1 MKVMLRRTLLMTLL
15 VLALVGLMV
24 IGVGAEALTGTYAD
38 DAAAVADG
46 AVAKVTVDG
55 SNATYYSTLAEAIA
69 DATDDAVVTLLA
81 DITDL
86 GEPVK
91 RDSTYCYI
99 YVAEGKNITLDLND
113 CEIAVA
119 DPGVSSNG
127 EFAVVYVKGS
137 LTIQDSGAEQTG
149 AIVVTD
155 VTALHSSNSSAIEN
169 RGGTLTVNGGTIEHK
184 GFNGSALGTFAIHNN
199 TNTFGD
205 ASLTINGGN
214 VIASEGSAIR
224 LTTTSPVEAGSGA
237 TYFLMTGGSV
247 VGKETGIWLMPANNR
262 SDVEAIVS
270 ISGGTVT
277 AEVDAFYTNF
287 CTVDTKLSTTISGG
301 TFNGTVQG
309 KDGEIAIAGGTFNGE
324 VVIKDGNKVPVEKT
338 NAITGGSF
346 NPPVNPDY
354 LDFSDPATILVFYIT
369 TADGT
374 TILSFNSLEDAL
386 ATLATVDPSATVN
399 VFVCADLVIE
409 DPFIIN
415 SSVTIV
421 GGGKTI
427 YSSVDAMFKFTADD
441 VALELNDITLTITG
455 KVVGGYT
462 DQAISTNIEAIANK
476 LNAEGFS
483 LVESNGVWTVTSAN
497 PEAAIAGWNYA
508 TLADAIAAA
517 QDGDTIDLLRD
528 LTVTKDDAKQDIA
541 KSITVDGHNY
551 TVTGN
556 VSSGAAMRAVNGNV
570 VIKNLTIEMATNSA
584 DPFVIKHVNSTY
596 VSVTFE
602 NCHLISQRWGLYLY
616 QVKDADITV
625 TNSTIVSPKGGL
637 YLNASTASVTLNGTS
652 ITTTLAGATSV
663 EVSAVYAINNANVD
677 LTVENN
683 SALTGTVH
691 GIYVKNSTLNLD
703 ATATTVNANTQGVFY
718 VTSNGNVTLGTN
730 AVVSSGAHGIRFNGS
745 KVNVVLKN
753 NASITTTANGA
764 VYFAGE
770 GDTDDKGSSL
780 TVKDTVLLNGAK
792 FDVYATGA
800 ALNVTYDFSGITN
813 YKAYLFIHR
822 TTPAHAYHFYN
833 TLEDALTST
842 VDYQNEA
849 NVKNTVT
856 LLDNVVDFA
865 GVTPNK
871 SVTINGNG
879 KAITSSA
886 AAAFTL
892 SDKCTALALNNVTIS
907 TSGNLLAGYT
917 NQTVTTNVEAVANK
931 LNAEGYALEL
941 ADGTWTI
948 VSATPEAQI
957 NGWNYATLRKAIAAA
972 VNGNTIE
979 LLTDVADAAGNI
991 DIKGKDLT
999 IHGNGKLVST
1009 TKTTNNVIRVYDC
1022 TVIFENIRIKGAR
1035 DGITLVSESAD
1046 TPTNVVMNNVTIN
1059 TDRYGICIWA
1069 VPEADSTLT
1078 ITNTSISGGENST
1091 ATNVGGITSA
1101 GSLVTV
1107 HLKDNVTVT
1116 STQYALSAMG
1126 AGNDLYDCCTY
1137 IIEKN
1142 VSLSGTLATIHASV
1156 SATDV
1161 VFNLENSKYVAS
1173 LLGVHSNGKT
1183 RDINVYETL
1192 AEAITAPA
1200 LGVTTNVV
1208 TLHENVTDFAGVTLT
1223 KDVII
1228 EGNGYVIVATNVAFT
1243 LAEGT
1248 DLAINCEVDAPVI
1261 LAGFNGQTV
1270 TTDKETVA
1278 NKLNAQGY
1286 SLVKSNG
1293 IWTVTSSTPAAQ
1305 INGWNYATIEEAI
1318 AAATEGDTILIV
1330 NNCVANNVV
1339 VNKVVTF
1346 NGNGKTISS
1355 TAEAAFKVQAE
1366 VTFNGIIINAAQ
1378 VALSLEADVNVTV
1391 SGDSNVTAAGVAI
1404 NINGA
1409 NPNVIIIGGSH
1420 IESTGSI
1427 GIEIVNSSPT
1437 LSISGTGI
1445 VTTVLGAAD
1454 AIRIDGSE
1462 SLPSISVSG
1471 NSIVKTTGAD
1481 GKHLFNIING
1491 AHPTINVSGNTL
1503 LATAHSSSVYG
1514 HAFRIGSDS
1523 VTANATIIL
1532 SGSTAEDAAGIVIN
1546 TSRLLDVRKASSVD
1560 FTVRGKVTVTAQH
1573 QVIYSNGGN
1582 GHIKFHVNATDASF
1596 KNLSSYNAFDLNT
1609 GIVDTSF
1616 VGNVKINVF
1625 DTARPAIVLTST
1637 KGSTL
1642 LINGNAGNG
1651 FAVNNAANAIKVAAG
1666 TSDID
1671 VLGKVDLNCSA
1682 EAIHIAAGTSDIVL
1696 NGTDIVVDGTKAI
1709 YVAQD
1714 NSKIAISGTVDLN
1727 CSAEAIHIAAGA
1739 SDIALNGTNI
1749 TITASKAIAVAKD
1762 NSKVVISGTVDID
1775 CTGWAIDFNGAG
1787 NADLTI
1793 TGNVS
1798 IDGEYGL
1805 VKNGSGTYT
1814 VLIDGDTAGNGVV
1827 ITTKNSGVY
1836 YATSTKE
1843 GNTFESKGKVTFNSN
1858 VVSNFDGTLS
1868 FKCNA
1873 TVTLGGST
1881 RVLHTGGDGDT
1892 HAIRTQGGI
1901 NVVINVK
1908 DNAYIESS
1916 RSIIEPEGAANVT
1929 VNISGGTLKT
1939 TGAAPMFNLTQT
1951 GTYVFNI
1958 TGGTFN
1964 ATADCFYM
1972 TGHATDL
1979 TLGAGVFNVK
1989 TLVSTK
1995 GVAPTI
2001 TLNKGL
2007 TVTATST
2014 GVYMTADVLTCQPTV
2029 IFNGVEMT
2037 APRAV
2042 HIPNKFSDTV
2052 YNAVSPVITVKGES
2066 LITTTDW
2073 GFKVGDSG
2081 AGNAYE
2087 GHTVIDVL
2095 GGTIHF
2101 KSYGFTQNS
2110 TSKTGGT
2117 MDLNISGG
2125 TIYNYKNS
2133 VVYIDSDYV
2142 GTEYKNTVNM
2152 TGGTIT
2158 FPEGNTDEGFGINVK
2173 NISQVAITLDGAT
2186 IITNGKAIATDNASG
2201 ATTGA
2206 KVKFVLKNSTITS
2219 NKQDAIYVSGIAG
2232 STLEIY
2238 GCKIESK
2245 ALNSFYDSQTK
2256 VTSYNV
2262 DNGVRAGL
2270 HLAYFF
2276 GNKTA
2281 NTPDVIIGDYVAADG
2296 TVVKTE
2302 IKATGYESGKGLNS
2316 AVLLTDCADVDLS
2329 IGGSTELSTHTSEKT
2344 YAFRTLRTTA
2354 SILFKDNAKFTSST
2368 SAGWTIDF
2376 ADNST
2381 VSVVLT
2387 DNVTVTGKH
2396 TFVCNSGNIDLVL
2409 RGKVNLT
2416 GEDTALHF
2424 QTGTHTV
2431 KIVENASISKGMLI
2445 FKGGANGT
2453 VVIGNAEGYTSGKVV
2468 LNIKHLKFEGGASG
2482 NVTING
2488 NTEINTTYW
2497 GIDFEGAGNGVLNI
2511 ADNAVIHSTTYGI
2524 VRNGTGSFTVTMNG
2538 GKIITDADDAFY
2550 VDTEYAGINTFTLT
2564 NATIQSGYSGFYAKD
2579 VSNVEV
2585 IATNVNVTSGTSGWN
2600 FNSKGSQS
2608 LTIVGGTHIGN
2619 GTGNCA
2625 GIYMQGGGSA
2635 TVNVTNA
2642 TINGHFGF
2650 RINSDNTNVT
2660 ANVSN
2665 VTFRTNAPAFQ
2676 TNGIAKGTVSFYDC
2690 TFRNA
2695 TNDWNSGC
2703 IYTTEWARFTLNLYD
2718 CDMYSYSGY
2727 NVQFGGGRYNDSNG
2741 NFIKGDETATV
2752 NIYGGTYHS
2761 QTSDAVVQ
2769 TNRFA
2774 VANIYGGYFEA
2785 HNNTVLRP
2793 WDGSTLNV
2801 YGGFVYFNPPA
2812 VSYEGSCVRVAGG
2825 TANMPA
2831 TANIYGG
2838 NFVNR
2843 ANAGPVFN
2851 GINAERTLNLYGTDG
2866 KLITN
2871 ANGKPAITAKG
2882 GNCLV
2887 NNPGAGTPT
2896 IKYQVSNQYFTGN
2909 APVRVNG
2916 AQIRFGTD
2924 GNGIRFATTINKAT
2938 VDYIKSLMDANTTVG
2953 YGTLILPTDYLEGG
2967 DLTTNKDNVLFNHY
2981 TLDRAGI
2988 KYLDIPAVAGLQ
3000 IDGSG
3005 NVTLRA
3011 AITNLKETNYD
3022 RSFSAVGYIKYTVG
3036 GVVCYLY
3043 SNFDQFDNSRSMK
3056 QLAERA
3062 LEDTYCEQTPAYR
3075 FPVGD
3080 GSYSRYTESQRETLL
3095 AYYNAETDNHKT
3107 VDLYLIAG
3115 QSNGSGYST
3124 FNDAF
3129 LTQNEAFKNG
3139 FENVYFSGNSA
3150 GNSGGYQM
3158 PHVIDTTKV
3167 TAGFGRLE
3175 NEIGAELG
3183 MAAILNQ
3190 YYNAEE
3196 GNIAGIVKY
3205 SVGGTSLRDN
3215 VSGSDAPEGNW
3226 CSPSWIEMTLATGGS
3241 IQDANRTGAL
3251 YYHFLNQVQNAIDQ
3265 YKALGYDQINIKGMF
3280 WMQGESDRTAAY
3292 NHYANMLK
3300 YFINDIRV
3308 DLGEL
3313 TGEDLSEMP
3322 FVVGAISESFG
3333 RDFNEGNTKFVELQ
3347 YRLPQLLQDENIHV
3361 VNTSAVFATSAN
3373 SGDSAHYTGDD
3384 MLMIGKTVGTT
3395 LANVYANEFGIEEPL
3410 AHPTTTGDM
3419 IAEVVVNGEVV
3430 ARYNHLVY
3438 ALNSAPAG
3446 ATVRLL
3452 ADAYV
3457 YAGAMNVANRNGSV
3471 TLDGNGFTIYSYSS
3485 YQAFRVI
3492 GCSLTLVNVNLVQNG
3507 TVTVPGASAV
3517 FHDAGSMLIVNGS
3530 VEDVV
3535 EVTLGDQTISKGLDA
3550 YYAINTAPAGATVK
3564 ILADIDVYG
3573 DALNIRNTNAITIDG
3588 CNHTIA
3594 AIAVDDHTIDLFN
3607 TDLTMKNWN
3616 VVNREDQNDYHYALY
3631 FQTEGAKLTI
3641 ESGSFDAY
3649 HHGVVANKAGNVL
3662 VINGGTFSNRQ
3673 GRNGFDTPVYGN
3685 NAAIVTI
3692 NGGEFNANATGTAFR
3707 MDGVATVT
3715 VNGGTFTTES
3725 GEYCIWINNADA
3737 SLTIADATAVTF
3749 NGATV
3754 ANVLNNGTG
3763 YQP

>member
-55 SNATYYSTLAEAIA
+55 SNATYYSTLAEAMA
-69 DATDDAVVTLLA
+69 DATDNAVVTLLA

-119 DPGVSSNG
+119 DPGASNNG
-127 EFAVVYVKGS
+127 DFAAVYVKGS
-137 LTIQDSGAEQTG
+137 LTVQDSGATQSG
-149 AIVVTD
+149 AITVTT
-155 VTALHSSNSSAIEN
+155 VTTLHTSNSSVIEN
-169 RGGTLTVNGGTIEHK
+169 RGGSLTINGGTIEHK

-199 TNTFGD
+199 TNSFGD
-205 ASLTINGGN
+205 SALTINGGSI
-214 VIASEGSAIR
+214 IASEGSAIR
-224 LTTTSPVEAGSGA
+224 LTTTSPVEVGSGS
-237 TYFLMTGGSV
+237 TYFLMTDGSV

-324 VVIKDGNKVPVEKT
+324 VIIKDGNKVPVEKT

-354 LDFSDPATILVFYIT
+354 LDFSDPATILVFYVT

-409 DPFIIN
+409 EPFIIN

-427 YSSVDAMFKFTADD
+427 YSSVDALFRFTADNT
-441 VALELNDITLTITG
+441 ALLLNDVTLTLAING
-455 KVVGGYT
+455 KLLGDYT
-462 DQAISTNIEAIANK
+462 NQTVSTNVEAIANK
-476 LNAEGFS
+476 LNADGYS
-483 LVESNGVWTVTSAN
+483 LVKNGSVWTVTSAN
-497 PEAAIAGWNYA
+497 PEVAVDGWNVA
-508 TLADAIAAA
+508 TLKYALDHAT
-517 QDGDTIDLLRD
+517 DGQTVVLLRD
-528 LTVTKDDAKQDIA
+528 ISTSEAKMNIISNITLDGNGKKITSAAPSGKAGLRVVDAEA
-541 KSITVDGHNY
+541 
-551 TVTGN
+551 
-556 VSSGAAMRAVNGNV
+556 
-570 VIKNLTIEMATNSA
+570 VIKNLTVETTVDNVAAFSIMHDGGSYIKATITGCTFTSVHNGLYVYITTNSDLIVTDTTITA
-584 DPFVIKHVNSTY
+584 GNYGVY
-596 VSVTFE
+596 VRE
-602 NCHLISQRWGLYLY
+602 
-616 QVKDADITV
+616 
-625 TNSTIVSPKGGL
+625 
-637 YLNASTASVTLNGTS
+637 
-652 ITTTLAGATSV
+652 
-663 EVSAVYAINNANVD
+663 
-677 LTVENN
+677 
-683 SALTGTVH
+683 SAL
-691 GIYVKNSTLNLD
+691 
-703 ATATTVNANTQGVFY
+703 A
-718 VTSNGNVTLGTN
+718 NVTLGN
-730 AVVSSGAHGIRFNGS
+730 GVVINSAKHGVRSDGS
-745 KVNVVLKN
+745 K
-753 NASITTTANGA
+753 ASITLEDDATVTTANNGA
-764 VYFAGE
+764 VYFAAYNNKN
-770 GDTDDKGSSL
+770 DKGSSL
-780 TVKDTVLLNGAK
+780 TVKDNVVLNGAN

-800 ALNVTYDFSGITN
+800 AQNVTYDFSELKS
-813 YKAYLFIHR
+813 YVAYCHLLR
-822 TTPAHAYHFYN
+822 TKPSSAGANVYFFY
-833 TLEDALTST
+833 TDLASALTATFTEDWHTENDNNITLLTSVAGFT
-842 VDYQNEA
+842 G
-849 NVKNTVT
+849 VT
-856 LLDNVVDFA
+856 L
-865 GVTPNK
+865 NK
-871 SVTINGNG
+871 DIVLNGNG
-879 KAITSSA
+879 YAIA
-886 AAAFTL
+886 AAEGAAAFTL
-892 SDKCTALALNNVTIS
+892 AANTNLALNCMIDS
-907 TSGNLLAGYT
+907 SDILAGF
-917 NQTVTTNVEAVANK
+917 NGQNVTTNNESTANK
-931 LNAEGYALEL
+931 LNAEGY
-941 ADGTWTI
+941 
-948 VSATPEAQI
+948 
-957 NGWNYATLRKAIAAA
+957 
-972 VNGNTIE
+972 
-979 LLTDVADAAGNI
+979 
-991 DIKGKDLT
+991 
-999 IHGNGKLVST
+999 
-1009 TKTTNNVIRVYDC
+1009 
-1022 TVIFENIRIKGAR
+1022 
-1035 DGITLVSESAD
+1035 
-1046 TPTNVVMNNVTIN
+1046 
-1059 TDRYGICIWA
+1059 
-1069 VPEADSTLT
+1069 
-1078 ITNTSISGGENST
+1078 
-1091 ATNVGGITSA
+1091 
-1101 GSLVTV
+1101 
-1107 HLKDNVTVT
+1107 
-1116 STQYALSAMG
+1116 
-1126 AGNDLYDCCTY
+1126 
-1137 IIEKN
+1137 
-1142 VSLSGTLATIHASV
+1142 
-1156 SATDV
+1156 
-1161 VFNLENSKYVAS
+1161 
-1173 LLGVHSNGKT
+1173 
-1183 RDINVYETL
+1183 
-1192 AEAITAPA
+1192 
-1200 LGVTTNVV
+1200 
-1208 TLHENVTDFAGVTLT
+1208 
-1223 KDVII
+1223 
-1228 EGNGYVIVATNVAFT
+1228 
-1243 LAEGT
+1243 
-1248 DLAINCEVDAPVI
+1248 
-1261 LAGFNGQTV
+1261 
-1270 TTDKETVA
+1270 
-1278 NKLNAQGY
+1278 
-1286 SLVKSNG
+1286 SLVKGNG
-1293 IWTVTSSTPAAQ
+1293 IWTVTSATPAAQ

-1355 TAEAAFKVQAE
+1355 TAEAAFKVKAE

-1409 NPNVIIIGGSH
+1409 NPNVIIIGGAKVS
-1420 IESTGSI
+1420 STGSI
-1427 GIEIVNSSPT
+1427 GIEIVNASPT
-1437 LSISGTGI
+1437 LSISGTGT
-1445 VTTVLGAAD
+1445 VTTVQGADD
-1454 AIRIDGSE
+1454 AIRIDGSA

-1471 NSIVKTTGAD
+1471 NSIVKTTGVD
-1481 GKHLFNIING
+1481 EKHLFNIVNG
-1491 AHPTINVSGNTL
+1491 AYPSITVSGNVL
-1503 LATAHSSSVYG
+1503 LETAHNASVFA
-1514 HAFRIGSDS
+1514 HAFRIGTDS

-1532 SGSTAEDAAGIVIN
+1532 SGSTSEDAAGIVVN
-1546 TSRLLDVRKASSVD
+1546 ASRLLDVRKASSVD

-1573 QVIYSNGGN
+1573 QVVYSNGGN

-1609 GIVDTSF
+1609 GIVDASF

-1625 DTARPAIVLTST
+1625 DTVRPAIVLTST

-1651 FAVNNAANAIKVAAG
+1651 FVVNNAANAISVASG

-1682 EAIHIAAGTSDIVL
+1682 EAIYVAEGASDIVL
-1696 NGTDIVVDGTKAI
+1696 NGTDITI
-1709 YVAQD
+1709 
-1714 NSKIAISGTVDLN
+1714 N
-1727 CSAEAIHIAAGA
+1727 AA
-1739 SDIALNGTNI
+1739 
-1749 TITASKAIAVAKD
+1749 KAIAVAKD

-1775 CTGWAIDFNGAG
+1775 CTGWAIDFNGEG

-1814 VLIDGDTAGNGVV
+1814 VLINGDTAGNGVV

-1843 GNTFESKGKVTFNSN
+1843 GNTFESKGKVTLNSN

-1881 RVLHTGGDGDT
+1881 RVLHTGGSGDT

-1908 DNAYIESS
+1908 DNAYIESTN
-1916 RSIIEPEGAANVT
+1916 SIIEPEGAANVT
-1929 VNISGGTLKT
+1929 VNISGGTLKS

-2052 YNAVSPVITVKGES
+2052 YNAVSPIITVKGES

-2087 GHTVIDVL
+2087 GHTTINVE

-2101 KSYGFTQNS
+2101 NSYGFTQNS

-2158 FPEGNTDEGFGINVK
+2158 FPEGNTTEGFGINVK
-2173 NISQVAITLDGAT
+2173 GISQVAITLDGAT

-2201 ATTGA
+2201 ATTGV
-2206 KVKFVLKNSTITS
+2206 KVKLVLKNSIITS
-2219 NKQDAIYVSGIAG
+2219 NKQDAIYVSSIAG

-2354 SILFKDNAKFTSST
+2354 SILFKDNAKFSSST

-2396 TFVCNSGNIDLVL
+2396 TFVCNSGNVDLVL
-2409 RGKVNLT
+2409 RGKANLT

-2468 LNIKHLKFEGGASG
+2468 LNIKNLRFEGDASG

-2497 GIDFEGAGNGVLNI
+2497 AVDFEGTGNGVLNI

-2524 VRNGTGSFTVTMNG
+2524 VRNGTGSITVNMNG

-2550 VDTEYAGINTFTLT
+2550 IDTDYAGINTFTLT
-2564 NATIQSGYSGFYAKD
+2564 NLVIEAKGNGFYTKD
-2579 VSNVEV
+2579 KTNISVV
-2585 IATNVNVTSGTSGWN
+2585 ATNVNVTAGGSGWN
-2600 FNSKGSQS
+2600 FNSVSGYTQS
-2608 LTIVGGTHIGN
+2608 LTVVGGTHTSTN
-2619 GTGNCA
+2619 TGNNA
-2625 GIYMQGGGSA
+2625 GFYFQNGGTVTFRLKDA
-2635 TVNVTNA
+2635 TVL
-2642 TINGHFGF
+2642 GYYGF
-2650 RINSDNTNVT
+2650 RINSNYTTLDAEVKNT
-2660 ANVSN
+2660 A
-2665 VTFRTNAPAFQ
+2665 FRTSGATFQ
-2676 TNGIAKGTVSFYDC
+2676 TNSVAEGTVSFYNC
-2690 TFRNA
+2690 TIHPTKGA
-2695 TNDWNSGC
+2695 TAVNTSDWAH
-2703 IYTTEWARFTLNLYD
+2703 ITLNMYD
-2718 CDMYSYSGY
+2718 CDVVTDGAYGF
-2727 NVQFGGGRYNDSNG
+2727 NFGGGDDTTNTYRPDYY
-2741 NFIKGDETATV
+2741 ATL
-2752 NIYGGTYHS
+2752 NIYGGTYK
-2761 QTSDAVVQ
+2761 TSGADAVIHVWE
-2769 TNRFA
+2769 FA
-2774 VANIYGGYFEA
+2774 IANIYGGYIESTQNCCA
-2785 HNNTVLRP
+2785 RV
-2793 WDGSTLNV
+2793 WDRSTLNI
-2801 YGGFVYFNPPA
+2801 YGGYFYYNPNA
-2812 VSYEGSCVRVAGG
+2812 VDNEGSCIRAGG
-2825 TANMPA
+2825 NTYYDTVIPTVNV
-2831 TANIYGG
+2831 YGG

-2843 ANAGPVFN
+2843 SNAGPIFN
-2851 GINAERTLNLYGTDG
+2851 GIKDNRTINLYDVNGN
-2866 KLITN
+2866 LITN

-2882 GNCLV
+2882 GSCLV
-2887 NNPGAGTPT
+2887 NNPGKGTPT

-2924 GNGIRFATTINKAT
+2924 GNGIRFATTISKAT
-2938 VDYIKSLMDANTTVG
+2938 VDYIKNLMDANTTIS

-2967 DLTTNKDNVLFNHY
+2967 NLTTNKDNLMFNHY
-2981 TLDRAGI
+2981 VLNANGI
-2988 KYLDIPAVAGLQ
+2988 RYLDIPASNGLQ
-3000 IDGSG
+3000 IDNSG
-3005 NVTLRA
+3005 NVTIRA
-3011 AITNLKETNYD
+3011 AITNLKKANYD
-3022 RSFSAVGYIKYTVG
+3022 RSFSAVGYIKYVVG
-3036 GVVCYLY
+3036 GVECYLY

-3080 GSYSRYTESQRETLL
+3080 GNYSRYTESQRETLL
-3095 AYYNAETDNHKT
+3095 AYYDAETDNHKT

-3139 FENVYFSGNSA
+3139 FENVYFSGNGA

-3215 VSGSDAPEGNW
+3215 ISGSDKPEGNW

-3265 YKALGYDQINIKGMF
+3265 YKALGYDEINIKGMF

-3292 NHYANMLK
+3292 NHYPTMLK

-3313 TGEDLSEMP
+3313 TGEDLSAMP

-3347 YRLPQLLQDENIHV
+3347 NRLPQLLQDENIHV

-3373 SGDSAHYTGDD
+3373 SGDSAHYTADD

-3492 GCSLTLVNVNLVQNG
+3492 GCSLTLVNVKLVQNG
-3507 TVTVPGASAV
+3507 TATVPGASAV

-3692 NGGEFNANATGTAFR
+3692 NGGEFNANAAGTAFR